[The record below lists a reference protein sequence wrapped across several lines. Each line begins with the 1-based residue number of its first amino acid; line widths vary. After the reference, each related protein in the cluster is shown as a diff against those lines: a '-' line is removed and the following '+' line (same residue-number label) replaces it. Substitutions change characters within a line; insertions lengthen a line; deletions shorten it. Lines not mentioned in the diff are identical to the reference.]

1 MKNKILVA
9 TVIFFN
15 ACLLLSCDN
24 TNNKTTKSVVDSSM
38 NHTMTN
44 DSTNPGMMEM
54 DKSLMQSM
62 SNMKRKMNEMKM
74 TGDFDVEFAY
84 MMILHH
90 QAAID
95 MSKAE
100 IAKGADTQIKTIAHA
115 IIIAQTEEINQLEL
129 FVNNYKMPE
138 ANRKDVKMHSELN
151 EAMKTMM
158 DKMDLMQMTGNT
170 DKDFVK
176 MMITHHES
184 AVKMAEDEL
193 SHGKQD
199 EVKKMAQK
207 IIKDQNKEITDFKTW
222 LSSQK

>member
-1 MKNKILVA
+1 MKNKILIV
-9 TVIFFN
+9 TVILFN
-15 ACLLLSCDN
+15 ACLLQSCDN
-24 TNNKTTKSVVDSSM
+24 TNNKTKKNETDSSM
-38 NHTMTN
+38 NHNMPG
-44 DSTNPGMMEM
+44 DSTNSGMMEM
-54 DKSLMQSM
+54 NKSLMQSM
-62 SNMKRKMNEMKM
+62 SSMKSKLKEMKM

-84 MMILHH
+84 MMIMHH

-95 MSKAE
+95 MSKVE
-100 IAKGADTQIKTIAHA
+100 IAKGTDTTIKTIAHN
-115 IIIAQTEEINQLEL
+115 IIIAQTEEINQLEM

-138 ANRKDVKMHSELN
+138 ANRKDTKMHNELN
-151 EAMKTMM
+151 EAMKAMM

-170 DKDFVK
+170 DKDFVR

-193 SHGKQD
+193 ANGKQD

-207 IIKDQNKEITDFKTW
+207 MIKDQNKEIITLKTW

>member
-1 MKNKILVA
+1 MKNKILIVA
-9 TVIFFN
+9 ALFVN
-15 ACLLLSCDN
+15 AYFLQSCDN
-24 TNNKTTKSVVDSSM
+24 TNNKTTKKEIDSSM
-38 NHTMTN
+38 NHNMPN
-44 DSTNPGMMEM
+44 DSMNSGMMEM

-62 SNMKRKMNEMKM
+62 SNMKSKMKDMKM

-84 MMILHH
+84 MMIMHH

-95 MSKAE
+95 MSKVE
-100 IAKGADTQIKTIAHA
+100 IAKGTDTTIKTIAHH
-115 IIIAQTEEINQLEL
+115 IIIAQTEEINQLEM

-138 ANRKDVKMHSELN
+138 ANRKDTKMHRELN
-151 EAMKTMM
+151 EAMKAMM

-170 DKDFVK
+170 DKDFVM

-184 AVKMAEDEL
+184 AVKMAEEEL

-207 IIKDQNKEITDFKTW
+207 MIKDQRKEITDFKAW

>member
-1 MKNKILVA
+1 MKNKILTA
-9 TVIFFN
+9 TVLFFSAYFLQFCN
-15 ACLLLSCDN
+15 N
-24 TNNKTTKSVVDSSM
+24 TNNKTAKTEIDSSM
-38 NHTMTN
+38 INTMPG
-44 DSTNPGMMEM
+44 DSTNSGMMEM
-54 DKSLMQSM
+54 DKTLMESM
-62 SNMKRKMNEMKM
+62 SNMKSKMKDMKM

-95 MSKAE
+95 MSKVE
-100 IAKGADTQIKTIAHA
+100 ITKGTDAQIKTIAHN
-115 IIIAQTEEINQLEL
+115 IILSQKEEIEKMEM

-138 ANRKDVKMHSELN
+138 ANRKDSKMHSELN
-151 EAMKTMM
+151 EIMKAMM

-193 SHGKQD
+193 ANGKQD

-207 IIKDQNKEITDFKTW
+207 MIVDQNKEITDFKTW